1 MVRSGRIVTV
11 VSLSVKFV
19 INVTETIQ
27 DRTQCI
33 EEKGCVVACN
43 LNMTLPLS
51 LALNLNETFAQGM
64 LHGVSFYDIQ
74 VSLILS

>member
-1 MVRSGRIVTV
+1 LVRSGRIVTV
-11 VSLSVKFV
+11 ISLSVKFV

-51 LALNLNETFAQGM
+51 LALNLN
-64 LHGVSFYDIQ
+64 
-74 VSLILS
+74 